1 MQVPELSFEM
11 GFCCKCNLH
20 SEVFKVLGTCERD
33 QMLGYF
39 LGAMQLRCLQALTSF
54 RGGTHFWVAKG
65 SPDS

>member
-39 LGAMQLRCLQALTSF
+39 LGAMQLRCLQALTPF
-54 RGGTHFWVAKG
+54 HGGTHFWVAKG
-65 SPDS
+65 NPDS